1 MKLLI
6 SGAAGQLGQ
15 AFVQELERQPDIVFV
30 ACSRS
35 ELDITDMD
43 NVRQLITQ
51 EQPDFVINTAAYTQV
66 DLAETETEAAYRINQ
81 LGPANLAQ
89 VCQDFDIPLIHFST
103 DCVFD
108 GHKHGPWTEAD
119 PTNPLSV
126 YGASKLAGEQAVQQH
141 CNKHLIF
148 RVSWVFSEFGHNFVK
163 TMLQLGSSRE
173 QLRVVNDQ
181 FGKPTCA
188 REIARVVL
196 NILPKLRNQWGV
208 YHLAQPEVISWHGFA
223 QAVFNTAK
231 NHQMATKL
239 VVKEVLSIPSSGYPT
254 PAERPANSA
263 LDTTKLQQTFAV
275 GISDWQQSLSQ
286 TLSALELQASKLKIE
301 QSHKH
306 STEHTREYSREH
318 SREHT
323 GKEPSE

>member
-1 MKLLI
+1 LKLLI

-15 AFVQELERQPDIVFV
+15 AFVQELKRQPNIVFV

-43 NVRQLITQ
+43 NVRQVITQ
-51 EQPDFVINTAAYTQV
+51 AQPDFVVNTAAYTQV

-89 VCQDFDIPLIHFST
+89 VCQDLDIPLIHFST

-108 GHKHGPWTEAD
+108 GHKQGPWTEDD
-119 PTNPLSV
+119 PTAPLSV

-148 RVSWVFSEFGHNFVK
+148 RVSWVFSEFGHNFVR

-173 QLRVVNDQ
+173 QLHVVNDQ

-196 NILPKLRNQWGV
+196 EILPKHQVQWGL

-223 QAVFNTAK
+223 EEIFAQARSGDQISSSLLVK
-231 NHQMATKL
+231 NVSPIST
-239 VVKEVLSIPSSGYPT
+239 SGYPT
-254 PAERPANSA
+254 PAKRPSNSVLDSIKLEQTFSVKLTGWRQSLAATVSA
-263 LDTTKLQQTFAV
+263 L
-275 GISDWQQSLSQ
+275 GS
-286 TLSALELQASKLKIE
+286 
-301 QSHKH
+301 
-306 STEHTREYSREH
+306 
-318 SREHT
+318 
-323 GKEPSE
+323 